1 MEIDE
6 SRSVSLTINETTSTR
21 SSPAKRSYTHG
32 APVVQTATRAQR
44 QWNGGRKVIEV
55 VIPIARGR
63 HSTSKPSTGTTG
75 VHGLES
81 GGSGLDVWGTQAER
95 YVSEKN
101 NDVCEDGVEDDALG
115 GVTVND
121 NHEPVSI
128 SFPSVS
134 L

>member
-6 SRSVSLTINETTSTR
+6 SRSVSLTINEKTSTR

-32 APVVQTATRAQR
+32 APIVQTATRAQR

-55 VIPIARGR
+55 VIPITRGR
-63 HSTSKPSTGTTG
+63 QSTSKPPTVMTG

-81 GGSGLDVWGTQAER
+81 GGSGLDVWGTQAKR

-101 NDVCEDGVEDDALG
+101 DGAGEDGVEDDALG
-115 GVTVND
+115 GVIVND
-121 NHEPVSI
+121 NQEPVSI
-128 SFPSVS
+128 LFPSVS